1 LFFLRYGSVHN
12 YRISLRNSGTVVIP
26 YCSGSWSDLEVTD
39 ENKLI
44 NRSDFRGVPAK
55 NTKRDVA
62 RFPETVLSQIQESL
76 RRNYRISAST
86 VFLDVVKRLEE
97 GDEAFIS
104 TLKRS
109 SERWLPMLLRACGK
123 AASNVPNSSR
133 QQILA
138 RLWNEVNSRGMGQAR
153 NFFSFSFRNLSPDQH
168 TFQLLLTSLARS
180 GDIEGCRT
188 MVYEM
193 ARRGF
198 LVDNICN
205 DALVYCFAVRGHHA
219 KADSLAEALRK
230 YGADAVSSSQGA
242 CAKAAA
248 ARADLNRLRTV
259 LRRAVVGEK
268 RKLILSA
275 SDILETIWLL
285 SEKSLEGDGAEFVNL
300 TEQMLNYTC
309 HGSGFFRLLIREIE
323 THIMHQ
329 HYYIAV
335 ALLEDTNRVSDCLKS
350 QQKSLFLNQ
359 IISQLSRQ
367 VIRNEVN
374 VAKVNDI
381 ANRVHNIYFT
391 LENVSV
397 LSPRIHD
404 DLLFAA
410 IMYKEFSIDKRMEYV
425 SALVDMVDRERTRH
439 HLVLPLT
446 DDVEDR
452 LKLIFRCC
460 NLGYKDL
467 SQHDIFVLSHLL
479 LKPVYGMSTRS
490 SDFRISKLD
499 KVARILRS
507 YGVSNDSI
515 WQTIY
520 AWWRD
525 QTSRE
530 KHMENPQLAKRPS
543 AGELQGLVFL
553 YYKCAFC
560 SVKGPIFPTTYDRLK
575 KFVDDRDSSK
585 VYAFVSSYGWPGDT
599 NFEEIIPDL
608 LDLYLNHEEWG
619 NVKKMLIS
627 LSSQSGKWQKEDD
640 PSYSPIKNYHLL
652 QILRRLSNEGE
663 EISLRKIINYSYE
676 LRRLF
681 PGAVANYDT
690 FFNTLHEYNKLFGR
704 CFERLPNPSVEK
716 IDECIDL
723 LRTLNKLEVLLL
735 HPSETLTSVFISNEA
750 VNTWMKFQSSLYCS
764 NGIVALL
771 RYSLMQKSDN
781 SKLNIQYVLH
791 KAQNFLPK
799 SRVHCLY
806 VAVLV
811 NNRFFCSMLTSEID
825 PLDCIMAMRFMNALK
840 AKMVD
845 EEFIRQFTELCLKYT
860 TLSGDIEAVRQLQ
873 ADWIRT
879 CEQRRLAPL
888 ALRLYDLF
896 KRYGIDLQDNEKLRL
911 WNLIG
916 EHEIFAKQWIYE
928 PHGFLRISADDDL
941 IQNSDIGQIK
951 RVLQDEI
958 STSRSLAL

>member
-1 LFFLRYGSVHN
+1 N
-12 YRISLRNSGTVVIP
+12 YRIFLRNSGTVVIP
-26 YCSGSWSDLEVTD
+26 YCSGSWSDLELTD
-39 ENKLI
+39 ENRLI

-55 NTKRDVA
+55 NTKA
-62 RFPETVLSQIQESL
+62 SRFPETVLSQIQESL

-86 VFLDVVKRLEE
+86 VFLDVVKRLEK

-123 AASNVPNSSR
+123 ATSNVPNSSR

-138 RLWNEVNSRGMGQAR
+138 RLWNEVNNRGMGQAVVSHL
-153 NFFSFSFRNLSPDQH
+153 SFKNLSPDQH

-180 GDIEGCRT
+180 GDVEGCRT

-193 ARRGF
+193 AKRGF
-198 LVDNICN
+198 LVDSACN

-219 KADSLAEALRK
+219 KADSLVEALRK

-259 LRRAVVGEK
+259 LRRAVVGEE

-285 SEKSLEGDGAEFVNL
+285 SEKSLDGDGAEFVNL
-300 TEQMLNYTC
+300 TEQMLNHTC

-329 HYYIAV
+329 HYYTAV
-335 ALLEDTNRVSDCLKS
+335 ALLEDTNRVSDCLKN

-374 VAKVNDI
+374 VAKINDI
-381 ANRVHNIYFT
+381 ANRVVAIFQNHF
-391 LENVSV
+391 SPMFR
-397 LSPRIHD
+397 PRIHD

-439 HLVLPLT
+439 HLILPLLTST

-467 SQHDIFVLSHLL
+467 SQHDISVLSHLL
-479 LKPVYGMSTRS
+479 LRPIYGVSAPS
-490 SDFRISKLD
+490 SGFSISKLD

-507 YGVSNDSI
+507 YGVGNDSI

-520 AWWRD
+520 AWWQD

-530 KHMENPQLAKRPS
+530 KRMENPQLAKRPS

-585 VYAFVSSYGWPGDT
+585 VYAFVSSYGWPDDT
-599 NFEEIIPDL
+599 NFEEVIPDL
-608 LDLYLNHEEWG
+608 LDLYLSHEEWG

-627 LSSQSGKWQKEDD
+627 LWQKEED

-681 PGAVANYDT
+681 PDAVANYDT

-750 VNTWMKFQSSLYCS
+750 VNTWMKFQSGLYCS

-771 RYSLMQKSDN
+771 RYSIMQKSDN
-781 SKLNIQYVLH
+781 SKRNIQYGKYALGSQH
-791 KAQNFLPK
+791 AHLFSKIMIIKLFK
-799 SRVHCLY
+799 
-806 VAVLV
+806 
-811 NNRFFCSMLTSEID
+811 SEID

-860 TLSGDIEAVRQLQ
+860 TLSTDIEAIRQLQ

-879 CEQRRLAPL
+879 CEQRKLAPL

-911 WNLIG
+911 WSLIG
-916 EHEIFAKQWIYE
+916 EHEILAKYVFQ
-928 PHGFLRISADDDL
+928 PHGFLRISANDDL

-951 RVLQDEI
+951 RVLEDEI